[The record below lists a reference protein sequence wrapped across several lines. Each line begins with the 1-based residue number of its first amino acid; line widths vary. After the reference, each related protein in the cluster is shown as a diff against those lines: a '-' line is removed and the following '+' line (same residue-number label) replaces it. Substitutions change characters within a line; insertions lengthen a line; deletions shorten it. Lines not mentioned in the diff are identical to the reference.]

1 MRIFNKP
8 SSFKKPLKTHVSA
21 FDFHTIIQRSLNFFL
36 YSENTFNEDSS
47 ESIPKPPSS
56 WMMEKQKQLDEE
68 GVGYRSTDIKP
79 RLAPEDDILYQWR
92 LARRL
97 EKAEKEAKGSQGK
110 QFGNTGGSR
119 FPAKLT
125 GDRYDSRFPEQD
137 HPRYVVDSEG
147 KNNFKA
153 RENKTFKH
161 ISKVPDR
168 TLQDGQMMDGATDG
182 VFSRGRPGVSFMQ
195 GRENIK
201 CTERNKLINTQKN
214 AGNDPVALESNVPA
228 VCFIDE
234 ERLPSHVHMLC
245 DIVPCSKQEK
255 SNFSAAD
262 FSKHKIE
269 RSQKP
274 GIEFDS
280 TNLKYHDNFRERAVM
295 SGDDVTEAH
304 KTRELPSVS
313 SNSDFTETEIE
324 RRGFSS
330 PRSNRKS
337 SLHEKR
343 DIPIPPVIHT
353 ELKTAEPENVS
364 ETVSSLENKKYYD
377 NELNYQEKVDT
388 VRGKTMENVDADKLV
403 ENVESNDVANLM
415 VNTSTPMVSD
425 HDARQKTDFGDK
437 RTDFKSE
444 GVIGTVI
451 GQVSVDPDS
460 SAALSNS
467 FIFSSYLPW
476 LTLTG

>member
-1 MRIFNKP
+1 M
-8 SSFKKPLKTHVSA
+8 SA
-21 FDFHTIIQRSLNFFL
+21 FDFHTIIQPSLIFSL

-119 FPAKLT
+119 FPVKLT
-125 GDRYDSRFPEQD
+125 GDRYDSCFPEQD
-137 HPRYVVDSEG
+137 HPRYVVDSES

-201 CTERNKLINTQKN
+201 CTERNKLINTQKT
-214 AGNDPVALESNVPA
+214 AGNDLVALESNVPA

-245 DIVPCSKQEK
+245 DIVPCSNQENRGVDEK
-255 SNFSAAD
+255 NNFSAAD

-280 TNLKYHDNFRERAVM
+280 TDFKYHDNFRERAVIN
-295 SGDDVTEAH
+295 GDDVTEAH

-313 SNSDFTETEIE
+313 SNSDLTETKIK
-324 RRGFSS
+324 RRGYTS
-330 PRSNRKS
+330 PRSNRKP

-343 DIPIPPVIHT
+343 DIPIPPVIHA
-353 ELKTAEPENVS
+353 ELKTAEPDNVS
-364 ETVSSLENKKYYD
+364 ETASSLENQKCSD

-388 VRGKTMENVDADKLV
+388 VREKTMENVDADKHIKAEKLV
-403 ENVESNDVANLM
+403 ENVESNDVTNLM
-415 VNTSTPMVSD
+415 VNTSTPMVSG

-437 RTDFKSE
+437 RTDFQSK

-451 GQVSVDPDS
+451 GQVSVDPES
-460 SAALSNS
+460 NTALSNS
-467 FIFSSYLPW
+467 YIFSSYLPW
-476 LTLTG
+476 LTYMRNI